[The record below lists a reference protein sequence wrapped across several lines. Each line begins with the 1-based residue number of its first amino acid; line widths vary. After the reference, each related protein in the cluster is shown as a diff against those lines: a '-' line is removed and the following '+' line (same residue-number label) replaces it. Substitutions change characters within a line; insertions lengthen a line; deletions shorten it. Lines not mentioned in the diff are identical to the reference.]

1 MIEQDV
7 TDRFAAGVAILRAW
21 GLTVEVPDIA
31 GRTGTLPYL
40 AGDDDVRR
48 DELKAA
54 WAGTARAVVA
64 ARGGHGCLRVLE
76 DWEWPRRPDPP
87 WLVGF
92 SDLTALQWSLASI
105 GVGSLHGPAV
115 VSLAAEPDWSRERMR
130 TILFGEPVD
139 DLHGDEGVPGRA
151 SGRLMAANMAV
162 ATAMFGTR
170 WMPNLDGAILVLEDV
185 NESPFRV
192 DRLFT
197 QWRMNGIFDRVAA
210 LALGRFTHPDTDLM
224 DEVLHD
230 RVHDLGLPVLMGLP
244 IGHDGPN
251 AALPVGAD
259 ATIDTAAG
267 TLSIS

>member
-1 MIEQDV
+1 
-7 TDRFAAGVAILRAW
+7 
-21 GLTVEVPDIA
+21 
-31 GRTGTLPYL
+31 
-40 AGDDDVRR
+40 
-48 DELKAA
+48 
-54 WAGTARAVVA
+54 
-64 ARGGHGCLRVLE
+64 
-76 DWEWPRRPDPP
+76 
-87 WLVGF
+87 
-92 SDLTALQWSLASI
+92 
-105 GVGSLHGPAV
+105 
-115 VSLAAEPDWSRERMR
+115 
-130 TILFGEPVD
+130 
-139 DLHGDEGVPGRA
+139 
-151 SGRLMAANMAV
+151 MAANMAV

-185 NESPFRV
+185 NEPPFRV

-210 LALGRFTHPDTDLM
+210 LALGRFTHSDTDLM